1 MRPRGFAAPRLLVF
15 NSVLH
20 AKPARA
26 VAGLRPRGF
35 AAPRLLVF
43 NSVLHAKPAHAVAG
57 LRPRGFATPRL
68 LVFNSVLHAKPAC
81 AVAGLRPR
89 GFAAPRLLVFN
100 SVLHAKPAC
109 AVAGLRP
116 RGFATPRLSAR
127 PRRQKFPHRQPSG
140 HTAVARLCKRH
151 AVLQKQLRR
160 AFSRVLPAVPQV
172 RRSQPGLHLVAA
184 VHLQQPPRRRADDM
198 SLAVFPFSVVPSLV
212 QLPVHNG
219 APLLVH
225 SHPKRRQHVHAVIQR
240 HIAPPV
246 RRDAVRPA
254 HMHIAVKFRE
264 ILALENVP
272 LAQQPRPALFLRQI
286 FQHAHIVRVVRHQG
300 IVVVHIG
307 GDKHIVF
314 GMLRLFVP
322 PVDEQP
328 LHPGVPHAAGVAGQ
342 IKALWE
348 VVGSAQACRQRGEL
362 ELRELRGLVHKNNVV
377 LLPLVLQHVALA
389 AAITE
394 YDAAAAGEREGFVR
408 VPVPGNARKV
418 RRHRQDMVFPQLR
431 ERAAHDQNA
440 GARVR
445 QRQPGGFFAHRPAFA
460 AAARPAVCDKACAR
474 LKKFNLPRV
483 RLPDVPLHQPISSR
497 TSFDIT
503 TCTAAPP
510 FPSMGCEAL
519 PYTRSSMVFA
529 ASIRWGSVAFS
540 SSTVRTSICTAARAA
555 ACSSSCALCAQA
567 ASASGA
573 GERRACLPSAASR
586 CGEAGTGACGPS
598 AFWVCRARSGAA
610 FRCARSPCAAVCF
623 AAPASPPRT
632 AVLLLSLF
640 AVFALVCSPP
650 RFQLGFCCA
659 KTGAAGRCPHWG
671 QRARSPI
678 FALLKCGPAYSRG
691 VCRGTFLCS
700 PAGPA
705 LAPRPSSFSTRFL
718 LRKNRRSR
726 LPAPP
731 FGFAVQKRARHFAAR
746 NHPVRLSASRPWL
759 RHPAPLFCRP
769 RHGCAAPGPQRQ
781 NPGACS
787 HSVAF
792 RSAKPRWPVIGPTG
806 ADVLACPAFALLKRG
821 PPAKTPALAP
831 IRSHFACGET
841 ARPVVAPAGGN
852 VLATPFSLR
861 SNVAPHIPAG
871 SAGVRSFVPRL
882 APRSHPGACSH
893 SVAFRSAKP
902 RGRSLPPLGATCS
915 LPHFR
920 SAQMWPHARTPALA
934 PVRSHFAPRNRAAGH
949 RPHRGRC
956 FAVPVTAPPRR
967 VPNGKTPALLVF
979 NPVFSAQKPAGASP
993 RFRTAGR

>member
-1 MRPRGFAAPRLLVF
+1 M
-15 NSVLH
+15 
-20 AKPARA
+20 
-26 VAGLRPRGF
+26 
-35 AAPRLLVF
+35 
-43 NSVLHAKPAHAVAG
+43 
-57 LRPRGFATPRL
+57 
-68 LVFNSVLHAKPAC
+68 
-81 AVAGLRPR
+81 RPR

-116 RGFATPRLSAR
+116 RGFAAPRLSAR

-184 VHLQQPPRRRADDM
+184 VRLQQPPRRRADDM

-272 LAQQPRPALFLRQI
+272 LSQQPRPALFLRQI

-300 IVVVHIG
+300 MVVVHIG

-348 VVGSAQACRQRGEL
+348 VVGAAQACRQRGEL

-474 LKKFNLPRV
+474 LKKFDLPRV

-598 AFWVCRARSGAA
+598 AFWVCRAKSGAA

-659 KTGAAGRCPHWG
+659 KTGAAGYRPHWG
-671 QRARSPI
+671 R
-678 FALLKCGPAYSRG
+678 Y
-691 VCRGTFLCS
+691 
-700 PAGPA
+700 
-705 LAPRPSSFSTRFL
+705 
-718 LRKNRRSR
+718 
-726 LPAPP
+726 
-731 FGFAVQKRARHFAAR
+731 
-746 NHPVRLSASRPWL
+746 
-759 RHPAPLFCRP
+759 
-769 RHGCAAPGPQRQ
+769 
-781 NPGACS
+781 
-787 HSVAF
+787 
-792 RSAKPRWPVIGPTG
+792 
-806 ADVLACPAFALLKRG
+806 
-821 PPAKTPALAP
+821 
-831 IRSHFACGET
+831 
-841 ARPVVAPAGGN
+841 
-852 VLATPFSLR
+852 
-861 SNVAPHIPAG
+861 
-871 SAGVRSFVPRL
+871 
-882 APRSHPGACSH
+882 
-893 SVAFRSAKP
+893 
-902 RGRSLPPLGATCS
+902 
-915 LPHFR
+915 
-920 SAQMWPHARTPALA
+920 
-934 PVRSHFAPRNRAAGH
+934 
-949 RPHRGRC
+949 
-956 FAVPVTAPPRR
+956 FAVPVTAAPRR
-967 VPNGKTPALLVF
+967 APNGKTPALLVF
-979 NPVFSAQKPAGASP
+979 NSVFAAQKPAQPVVAPTGGNVLAPPFSLCSNVAPRSHPGPP
-993 RFRTAGR
+993 RFQLGFCCAKIGGRVPPLSDGGALTKPENIILCASSCHPPRSPYPHCTLPRVRFSGIGQKKKPQRKTAAAVNTLYMSCKKTSVNPISFPVALCTKISPFKAIHLLSQCKTKIQFLWMRMRKRSAN

>member
-1 MRPRGFAAPRLLVF
+1 M
-15 NSVLH
+15 
-20 AKPARA
+20 
-26 VAGLRPRGF
+26 
-35 AAPRLLVF
+35 
-43 NSVLHAKPAHAVAG
+43 
-57 LRPRGFATPRL
+57 
-68 LVFNSVLHAKPAC
+68 
-81 AVAGLRPR
+81 RPR

-246 RRDAVRPA
+246 RRDAVWPA

-300 IVVVHIG
+300 MVVVHIG

-474 LKKFNLPRV
+474 LKKFDLPRV

-573 GERRACLPSAASR
+573 GERRACPPSAASR

-598 AFWVCRARSGAA
+598 AFWACRAKAGAA
-610 FRCARSPCAAVCF
+610 FRRARSPCAAVCF

-659 KTGAAGRCPHWG
+659 KAGAAFRCAKPPCAVVRFAAMASPPRTAILPFPSRLRRAGSPTAKPRRLLPFGR
-671 QRARSPI
+671 I
-678 FALLKCGPAYSRG
+678 
-691 VCRGTFLCS
+691 S
-700 PAGPA
+700 PAA
-705 LAPRPSSFSTRFL
+705 KPRGRSS
-718 LRKNRRSR
+718 
-726 LPAPP
+726 APP
-731 FGFAVQKRARHFAAR
+731 G
-746 NHPVRLSASRPWL
+746 PM
-759 RHPAPLFCRP
+759 FCRP

-792 RSAKPRWPVIGPTG
+792 RSAKPR
-806 ADVLACPAFALLKRG
+806 
-821 PPAKTPALAP
+821 
-831 IRSHFACGET
+831 S
-841 ARPVVAPAGGN
+841 
-852 VLATPFSLR
+852 
-861 SNVAPHIPAG
+861 
-871 SAGVRSFVPRL
+871 
-882 APRSHPGACSH
+882 
-893 SVAFRSAKP
+893 
-902 RGRSLPPLGATCS
+902 RSLPPPGATCS

-934 PVRSHFAPRNRAAGH
+934 PIRSHFAPRNRAAGH

-956 FAVPVTAPPRR
+956 FAVPVTAAPRR

-979 NPVFSAQKPAGASP
+979 NPVFSTRKPAGAAP

>member
-1 MRPRGFAAPRLLVF
+1 M
-15 NSVLH
+15 
-20 AKPARA
+20 
-26 VAGLRPRGF
+26 
-35 AAPRLLVF
+35 
-43 NSVLHAKPAHAVAG
+43 
-57 LRPRGFATPRL
+57 RPRGFATPRL

-100 SVLHAKPAC
+100 SVLHAKPAH

-300 IVVVHIG
+300 MVVVHIG

-348 VVGSAQACRQRGEL
+348 VVGAAQACRQRGEL

-408 VPVPGNARKV
+408 VPVPGDARKI

-474 LKKFNLPRV
+474 LKKFDLPRV

-632 AVLLLSLF
+632 AVLLSSLF

-659 KTGAAGRCPHWG
+659 KTGAAGYRPHWG
-671 QRARSPI
+671 R
-678 FALLKCGPAYSRG
+678 Y
-691 VCRGTFLCS
+691 
-700 PAGPA
+700 
-705 LAPRPSSFSTRFL
+705 
-718 LRKNRRSR
+718 
-726 LPAPP
+726 
-731 FGFAVQKRARHFAAR
+731 
-746 NHPVRLSASRPWL
+746 
-759 RHPAPLFCRP
+759 
-769 RHGCAAPGPQRQ
+769 
-781 NPGACS
+781 
-787 HSVAF
+787 
-792 RSAKPRWPVIGPTG
+792 
-806 ADVLACPAFALLKRG
+806 
-821 PPAKTPALAP
+821 
-831 IRSHFACGET
+831 
-841 ARPVVAPAGGN
+841 
-852 VLATPFSLR
+852 
-861 SNVAPHIPAG
+861 
-871 SAGVRSFVPRL
+871 
-882 APRSHPGACSH
+882 
-893 SVAFRSAKP
+893 
-902 RGRSLPPLGATCS
+902 
-915 LPHFR
+915 
-920 SAQMWPHARTPALA
+920 
-934 PVRSHFAPRNRAAGH
+934 
-949 RPHRGRC
+949 
-956 FAVPVTAPPRR
+956 FAVPVTAPPRQAPQRQNPGPPRFQLGFCCAKTGGR
-967 VPNGKTPALLVF
+967 VPPAFGRRGVDKVRKYHFVCVVLSSAPLTLSPLYAPAR
-979 NPVFSAQKPAGASP
+979 PVFRNRPKEKAAAENRCGCEHAIYEL
-993 RFRTAGR
+993 

>member
-1 MRPRGFAAPRLLVF
+1 
-15 NSVLH
+15 
-20 AKPARA
+20 
-26 VAGLRPRGF
+26 
-35 AAPRLLVF
+35 
-43 NSVLHAKPAHAVAG
+43 
-57 LRPRGFATPRL
+57 
-68 LVFNSVLHAKPAC
+68 
-81 AVAGLRPR
+81 
-89 GFAAPRLLVFN
+89 
-100 SVLHAKPAC
+100 
-109 AVAGLRP
+109 
-116 RGFATPRLSAR
+116 
-127 PRRQKFPHRQPSG
+127 
-140 HTAVARLCKRH
+140 
-151 AVLQKQLRR
+151 
-160 AFSRVLPAVPQV
+160 
-172 RRSQPGLHLVAA
+172 
-184 VHLQQPPRRRADDM
+184 M

-300 IVVVHIG
+300 MVVVHIG

-348 VVGSAQACRQRGEL
+348 VVGAAQACRQRGEL

-408 VPVPGNARKV
+408 VPVPGDARKV

-474 LKKFNLPRV
+474 LKKFDLPRV

-567 ASASGA
+567 APASGA
-573 GERRACLPSAASR
+573 GERRACPPSAASR

-598 AFWVCRARSGAA
+598 AFWVRRARSGAA

-659 KTGAAGRCPHWG
+659 KTGAAGYRPHWG
-671 QRARSPI
+671 RY
-678 FALLKCGPAYSRG
+678 FAVP
-691 VCRGTFLCS
+691 VT
-700 PAGPA
+700 
-705 LAPRPSSFSTRFL
+705 
-718 LRKNRRSR
+718 
-726 LPAPP
+726 APP
-731 FGFAVQKRARHFAAR
+731 RRAP
-746 NHPVRLSASRPWL
+746 N
-759 RHPAPLFCRP
+759 
-769 RHGCAAPGPQRQ
+769 G
-781 NPGACS
+781 
-787 HSVAF
+787 
-792 RSAKPRWPVIGPTG
+792 
-806 ADVLACPAFALLKRG
+806 
-821 PPAKTPALAP
+821 KTPALLVFN
-831 IRSHFACGET
+831 SVFAAQKPAQPVTGPTFWVCRAKSGAAFRCAKPPCAVVRFAAMASPPRT
-841 ARPVVAPAGGN
+841 A
-852 VLATPFSLR
+852 VLPSPSRLR
-861 SNVAPHIPAG
+861 RAG
-871 SAGVRSFVPRL
+871 SPT
-882 APRSHPGACSH
+882 
-893 SVAFRSAKP
+893 AKP
-902 RGRSLPPLGATCS
+902 RRLLPFGRISLRETALAGHRPHRGRCFAVPVTTPPRRAPNGK
-915 LPHFR
+915 
-920 SAQMWPHARTPALA
+920 TPALA

-949 RPHRGRC
+949 RPRRGRC
-956 FAVPVTAPPRR
+956 FGLPHFRFAQAWPR
-967 VPNGKTPALLVF
+967 GQ
-979 NPVFSAQKPAGASP
+979 NPGA
-993 RFRTAGR
+993 